1 MKTIGLLGGMSWQS
15 TQSYYQIINQQIAIQ
30 KGGLHSAK
38 IAMVSVDFAPIA
50 KMQAEGRWQ
59 EMGDMLCVSARQIE
73 AAGAECL
80 LICTNTMHLLAE
92 QIEQAISIPLI
103 HIADATAK
111 QLVADSISK
120 VALLGT
126 AFTMQK
132 PFYKQR
138 IEENYGI
145 EVIVPTAQEQETV
158 HRIIY
163 EELCLGKIKE
173 VSKKEYVS
181 IVKTLKEKGAEGVIL
196 GCTEI
201 GMLLKP
207 EDSELPLFDTTKL
220 HAFAAVDFALRE

>member
-15 TQSYYQIINQQIAIQ
+15 TQSYYRIINQQVATQ

-50 KMQAEGRWQ
+50 KMQAEGKWQ
-59 EMGDMLCVSARQIE
+59 EMGEMLSVSARQIE
-73 AAGAECL
+73 AAGADCL
-80 LICTNTMHLLAE
+80 VICTNTMHLLSE

-111 QLVADSISK
+111 QLVAENISK

-126 AFTMQK
+126 EFTMQK

-138 IEENYGI
+138 IKDNFGI
-145 EVIVPTAQEQETV
+145 EVLVPENDEQDII

-163 EELCLGKIKE
+163 EELCLGEIKE
-173 VSKKEYVS
+173 ESKQEYVS
-181 IVKTLKEKGAEGVIL
+181 IVKSLQKKGAEGVIL

-201 GMLLKP
+201 GLLLKP
-207 EDSELPLFDTTKL
+207 QDSSLPLYDTAQI
-220 HAFAAVDFALRE
+220 HALAAAGFALM